1 MLILGPSKPS
11 VSPVAHGAG
20 DGHPDPSPEAY
31 FKVDTYA
38 LVTVEIQSWSE
49 PVVHG
54 GGGEGG
60 GQHWQHLCTMRWAR
74 KFFYSGHPSRP
85 NQLGAL

>member
-1 MLILGPSKPS
+1 MGIRIPRNCP
-11 VSPVAHGAG
+11 
-20 DGHPDPSPEAY
+20 PEAY

-54 GGGEGG
+54 GG
-60 GQHWQHLCTMRWAR
+60 T
-74 KFFYSGHPSRP
+74 
-85 NQLGAL
+85 ALAAFMYDAMGKEVFL